1 MAEAIAVSG
10 FNIPP
15 APSGANVSQRSA
27 ARPTANEM
35 QPGFVQQP
43 APAQEPQSGFTQAHI
58 DAAVAAALA
67 KVGKPAEPAPAPAA
81 VLKSPTASITA
92 GNAEYTPDGSGDK
105 VLNSFTDVFIR
116 LGTGIDI
123 DRALGRAMTS
133 GNVADIDNAYLSE
146 KGGVNAE
153 QLKVIASAIVERIS
167 TQSADAE
174 RSIHA
179 SAGGKEQ
186 WDAAAAAFN
195 QNAPAHL
202 KQVIARMLNSG
213 DSEAVQSAAKSIV
226 DYSRGNTLVPTNAQL
241 LQGGAGVGSNA
252 GLSKADFQ
260 KAHAALDTNSRTYQ
274 QERQDLFA
282 RRSIGKQT
290 GL

>member
-15 APSGANVSQRSA
+15 APSGASVSQRNDVRPA
-27 ARPTANEM
+27 ANDM
-35 QPGFVQQP
+35 QPGFVPQP
-43 APAQEPQSGFTQAHI
+43 AAAQEPQSGFTQAHI

-67 KVGKPAEPAPAPAA
+67 KVGKPAEPAPAA

-92 GNAEYTPDGSGDK
+92 GTAEYTPDGTGDK

-146 KGGVNAE
+146 KGGANAE
-153 QLKVIASAIVERIS
+153 QLKVIANAIVERIS

-213 DSEAVQSAAKSIV
+213 DTEAVQSAAKSIV

-252 GLSKADFQ
+252 GLNKADFQ